1 MISVVIPSVRSST
14 IADAIAAVQ
23 RQTDR
28 EWELIISDQSGTDA
42 LLPLLEQF
50 GDGRI
55 RRLACPGRGASL
67 ARNFGVV
74 AAKYELIA
82 FTDDDCRPRE
92 DWIATI
98 RRLFAEDP
106 DLWMATGSLVA
117 PPGGVVGKLQAGAG
131 YVPELRRARPS
142 AGQARIYSVTA
153 NAAYRRAVFEKA
165 GPFDVCLSPGTEFFG
180 GEEDD
185 HGRRMELFDPVLL
198 QTPLLEVEHTHGV
211 RSGLKAVWDLSR
223 KYAYSEGAVA
233 GKQTLLSE
241 DGDLLVR
248 EQISRAY
255 RGSFG
260 RSPVAALRSFIRAY
274 FIRRGYAR
282 VLEHYRVDQ
291 ELRLLVPLG
300 TSLPQLYAAVPT
312 LLDYCL
318 PAR

>member
-1 MISVVIPSVRSST
+1 M
-14 IADAIAAVQ
+14 
-23 RQTDR
+23 
-28 EWELIISDQSGTDA
+28 
-42 LLPLLEQF
+42 
-50 GDGRI
+50 
-55 RRLACPGRGASL
+55 
-67 ARNFGVV
+67 V

-117 PPGGVVGKLQAGAG
+117 PVGAHGRLQAGAG

-153 NAAYRRAVFEKA
+153 NAAYRRAAFEKA

-248 EQISRAY
+248 AQISQAY
-255 RGSFG
+255 RGFFS
-260 RSPVAALRSFIRAY
+260 RSPVATLRSFIRAY

-282 VLEHYRVDQ
+282 VLEQYRVDQ

-300 TSLPQLYAAVPT
+300 ASLPQLYAAVPT
-312 LLDYCL
+312 LLNYRL